1 MKKLNYINMKRKDAV
16 ELYSLLRELR
26 NGGMSKESLTAYI
39 LMRIKL
45 KSIFDEFEKARQ
57 EISEQTKPD
66 DWKDGDA
73 SAKWN
78 EAFQP
83 VIEKWLSEE
92 VDIKTNVLSAS
103 DLVDIISKNDLTG
116 GIQDFLF
123 ETLVSN

>member
-1 MKKLNYINMKRKDAV
+1 MTKKQTI
-16 ELYSLLRELR
+16 ELYSLLRELKS
-26 NGGMSKESLTAYI
+26 GGMDKEALTAFI
-39 LMRIKL
+39 LMRMKL
-45 KSIFDEFEKARQ
+45 KAVFDSFESARQ

-66 DWKDGDA
+66 DWKDGDD
-73 SAKWN
+73 SAEWN
-78 EAFQP
+78 AAFQP

-103 DLVDIISKNDLTG
+103 DLVDIISRNDLTG